1 MNIQHLALQ
10 LGNSPVTEPNC
21 SQEHLRNTVQRT
33 ASSSTRLI
41 QFQIEKTGKKCMV
54 SLFIY
59 IWHIRKEVFKQRQP
73 LLGWLTE
80 FWLETALSTARPL
93 QAQLCLWF
101 RASYCSK
108 GWCLSS
114 LSCHSRD
121 PAAQG
126 DGSARPSPTAQGTPL
141 PSPHQAEPNPD
152 FQLTFQESVWK
163 LQSFP
168 MCAPKNAF
176 LSPAR
181 GRLVPTPVH
190 PVLTHVPPLLL
201 PFCLALKAL
210 QKQENT
216 TLWF

>member
-1 MNIQHLALQ
+1 
-10 LGNSPVTEPNC
+10 
-21 SQEHLRNTVQRT
+21 
-33 ASSSTRLI
+33 
-41 QFQIEKTGKKCMV
+41 MV
-54 SLFIY
+54 SLFFTSGISEKRY
-59 IWHIRKEVFKQRQP
+59 LSRGSHC
-73 LLGWLTE
+73 LGWLTE
-80 FWLETALSTARPL
+80 FWHSPQPGHSRHSSASDLETS
-93 QAQLCLWF
+93 
-101 RASYCSK
+101 SCSK
-108 GWCLSS
+108 GWSLSS

-126 DGSARPSPTAQGTPL
+126 DGSARPSPTAQGTLL
-141 PSPHQAEPNPD
+141 PSPHQAELNPD

-163 LQSFP
+163 LQSF
-168 MCAPKNAF
+168 PKNAF